1 MSAGKVAA
9 AVLLTL
15 ALAGCGQQIEGSAR
29 PWVEGGGEPVNTDF
43 DNLMRECAVIQDP
56 DGGDDD
62 AATAAKIAEIVG
74 NATYAEG
81 SFSGAVCMWEIEDA
95 PGGPAM
101 ASLNW
106 YEMGTLNNEKTT
118 NDKLGYLSGD
128 ITVQG
133 RRALQVRRPG
143 DNDSC
148 GVTAPAAAV
157 GVVGWWINY
166 KPGSAH
172 PDPCVAAQKL
182 VELTLDLAR

>member
-1 MSAGKVAA
+1 MSARRVAVAA
-9 AVLLTL
+9 TAALLLT
-15 ALAGCGQQIEGSAR
+15 AGLAGCAEKVQGNAQPLGGG
-29 PWVEGGGEPVNTDF
+29 GGGEAINTDF
-43 DNLMRECAVIQDP
+43 DKLLRECDVVASD
-56 DGGDDD
+56 
-62 AATAAKIAEIVG
+62 KIGEIVG
-74 NATYAEG
+74 NASFVQD

-95 PGGPAM
+95 PGGGAM
-101 ASLNW
+101 ATLNW
-106 YEMGTLNNEKTT
+106 YEMGTLNNEKAT
-118 NDKLGYLSGD
+118 NDKLGYLTGD

-148 GVTAPAAAV
+148 GVTAPAADV

-172 PDPCVAAQKL
+172 PDPCAAAQKL

>member
-1 MSAGKVAA
+1 MRAGKIAAA
-9 AVLLTL
+9 AVLTL
-15 ALAGCGQQIEGSAR
+15 ALAGCGQQIEGSAQ
-29 PWVEGGGEPVNTDF
+29 PLGQGGGGETINTDF
-43 DNLMRECAVIQDP
+43 DKLLRECEVV
-56 DGGDDD
+56 
-62 AATAAKIAEIVG
+62 AADKIGEIIG
-74 NATYAEG
+74 NAQQVNA
-81 SFSGAVCMWEIEDA
+81 SFSGAVCMWDIEDA
-95 PGGPAM
+95 PGGGAM
-101 ASLNW
+101 VSLNW

-148 GVTAPAAAV
+148 GVTAPAADV

-166 KPGSAH
+166 RPGSAH
-172 PDPCVAAQKL
+172 PDPCAGAQKL

>member
-9 AVLLTL
+9 AAMLLLTL
-15 ALAGCGQQIEGSAR
+15 ALAGCGQKVEGNAQ
-29 PWVEGGGEPVNTDF
+29 PLGKGGGGETINSDF
-43 DNLMRECAVIQDP
+43 DKLLRECEVVANDKI
-56 DGGDDD
+56 GG
-62 AATAAKIAEIVG
+62 IVG
-74 NATYAEG
+74 NAKFVIS

-118 NDKLGYLSGD
+118 NDKLGYTSGD

-148 GVTAPAAAV
+148 GVTAPAADV

-172 PDPCVAAQKL
+172 PDPCAGAQKL

>member
-1 MSAGKVAA
+1 MRAGRIAA
-9 AVLLTL
+9 AALILTA
-15 ALAGCGQQIEGSAR
+15 ALAGCGQKIDGNPRAMG
-29 PWVEGGGEPVNTDF
+29 EGGGGEIIDTDF
-43 DNLMRECAVIQDP
+43 DKLLRECEVVAND
-56 DGGDDD
+56 
-62 AATAAKIAEIVG
+62 KIGEIVG
-74 NATYAEG
+74 NAKSVDG
-81 SFSGAVCMWEIEDA
+81 SFSGAVCMWDIEDA

-101 ASLNW
+101 ATLNW

-118 NDKLGYLSGD
+118 NDKLGYDSGD

-148 GVTAPAAAV
+148 GVTAPAADV

-166 KPGSAH
+166 RPGSAH
-172 PDPCVAAQKL
+172 PDPCAAAAKL

>member
-1 MSAGKVAA
+1 MSARRVAVAA
-9 AVLLTL
+9 TAALMLTA
-15 ALAGCGQQIEGSAR
+15 ALAGCAEKVQGNAQPLGSG
-29 PWVEGGGEPVNTDF
+29 GGGETINTDF
-43 DNLMRECAVIQDP
+43 DKLLRECDVVASD
-56 DGGDDD
+56 
-62 AATAAKIAEIVG
+62 KIGEIVG
-74 NATYAEG
+74 NATYVND
-81 SFSGAVCMWEIEDA
+81 SFSGAVCMWDIEDA
-95 PGGPAM
+95 PGGGAM
-101 ASLNW
+101 ATLNW

-118 NDKLGYLSGD
+118 NDKLGYLTGD

-148 GVTAPAAAV
+148 GVTAPAADV

-172 PDPCVAAQKL
+172 PDPCAAAQKL

>member
-1 MSAGKVAA
+1 MSARRVAVAA
-9 AVLLTL
+9 TAALLLT
-15 ALAGCGQQIEGSAR
+15 AGLAGCAEKVQGNAQPLGGG
-29 PWVEGGGEPVNTDF
+29 GGGEAINTDF
-43 DNLMRECAVIQDP
+43 DKLLRECDVVAVD
-56 DGGDDD
+56 
-62 AATAAKIAEIVG
+62 KIGEIVG
-74 NATYAEG
+74 NATYVNG

-95 PGGPAM
+95 PGGGAM
-101 ASLNW
+101 ATLNW

-118 NDKLGYLSGD
+118 NDKLGYLTGD

-148 GVTAPAAAV
+148 GVTAPAADV

-172 PDPCVAAQKL
+172 PDPCAAAQKL

>member
-1 MSAGKVAA
+1 VSAGRVAA
-9 AVLLTL
+9 AALMLTL
-15 ALAGCGQQIEGSAR
+15 ALAGCGQKIEGSAQ
-29 PWVEGGGEPVNTDF
+29 PLGKGGGGESINTDF
-43 DNLMRECAVIQDP
+43 DKLLRECEVV
-56 DGGDDD
+56 
-62 AATAAKIAEIVG
+62 AADKIGEIVG
-74 NATYAEG
+74 NATYVNA
-81 SFSGAVCMWEIEDA
+81 SFSGAVCMWEIDDA
-95 PGGPAM
+95 PGGAAM

-106 YEMGTLNNEKTT
+106 YEMGTLNNEKAT

-148 GVTAPAAAV
+148 GVTAPAADV

-166 KPGSAH
+166 RPGSAH
-172 PDPCVAAQKL
+172 PDPCVGAQKL